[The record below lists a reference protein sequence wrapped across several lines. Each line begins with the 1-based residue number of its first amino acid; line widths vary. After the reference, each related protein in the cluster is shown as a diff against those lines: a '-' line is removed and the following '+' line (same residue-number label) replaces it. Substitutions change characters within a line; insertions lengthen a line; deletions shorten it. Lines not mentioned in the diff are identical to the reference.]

1 MTQSRRSFLKLASMG
16 LVGGLVAPHLISCDS
31 LNKKSGS
38 PLKNIGL
45 QLFTLRE
52 LLAQNPQEVLK
63 SVAKVG
69 YTHVETYGADPHNGA
84 FWGISVDELKKILN
98 DNNLKTHSG
107 HYDLGKY
114 LDKDSTDKENIE
126 KYIEIAHNLGQE
138 YIIAPVAPMHK
149 LNQLNQSD
157 YQYMAE
163 QLNKAGEMSK
173 KAGIKMGYHNHF
185 WEFKEFGNGTN
196 GLDVLLAFTEKD
208 LVDFELD
215 MYWITK
221 AGVTPQSYFSK
232 HPGRFPLW
240 HIKDMDRA
248 FSTPLDINKIDPKT
262 GKRDSLD
269 LMETMKSIKYAEVGS
284 GSIDFISI
292 SQFASESGLK
302 YAFVEQDEI
311 YSPDKYASIKK
322 SYDYVQKTFK

>member
-1 MTQSRRSFLKLASMG
+1 MTQSRRNFLKLASMG

-69 YTHVETYGADPHNGA
+69 YTHVETYGADPHNST
-84 FWGISVDELKKILN
+84 FWGISVDDLKKMLN

-138 YIIAPVAPMHK
+138 YIIAPVPPMQK
-149 LNQLNQSD
+149 LNKLDQSD

-248 FSTPLDINKIDPKT
+248 FSTPLEINKIDPKT

-292 SQFASESGLK
+292 SQFANESGLK
-302 YAFVEQDEI
+302 YAFVEQDDI